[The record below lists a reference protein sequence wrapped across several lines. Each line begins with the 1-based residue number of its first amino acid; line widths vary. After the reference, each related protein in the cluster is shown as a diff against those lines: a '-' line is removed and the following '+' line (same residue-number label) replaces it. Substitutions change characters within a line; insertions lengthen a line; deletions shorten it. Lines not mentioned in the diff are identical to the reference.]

1 MDLSTLNFLGE
12 TEKHK
17 LLNQFNDT
25 DANFPQEMTIHGL
38 FEKQVQE
45 RPNQT
50 AVIFNEQSMTYK
62 EMNERANQVAHSLR
76 KHGVAPDEIVGIL
89 ADRNMDMLI
98 SILGVLKAGAAYMP
112 IDPTY
117 PTERI
122 LYMIHDSQTKIVL
135 AEHREMVPEGCNAE
149 LILLQDSSL
158 LNEETSDLEHVNKPE
173 DLAYIIYTSGS
184 TGKPKGVMI
193 EHRNVIRLLF
203 NDRNLFDFTSDDVWT
218 VFHSFCFD
226 FSVWEMYGALL
237 YGGKIVL
244 VSFEIARD
252 PQAFRN
258 LLQEQ
263 KVSILNQTPTAFYQ
277 LSSEEMQHSD
287 SNLSIRKII
296 FGGEALTPSQLKA
309 WKQKYP
315 NTALINMYGITE
327 TTVHVTYKEFQL
339 HDMDSTV
346 SNIGKPIPTLRTYV
360 LDSKRNL
367 APIGVKGE
375 LYVSGKGVARGYLNK
390 PELTEE
396 RFMDNPFVS
405 EERMYRTGDLAR
417 WLPEGELEYL
427 GRIDHQ
433 VKIRGY
439 RIELGEIEAEL
450 LKQKGIKEAVV
461 LVTNDKDAQP
471 QLHAYL
477 TSTEDLAAA
486 DLRNQL
492 TTTLPSYMI
501 PAHFIFVSQMPITPN
516 GKIDKESLR
525 KIEPSLQESP
535 TEAYVAPQ
543 TPTEKQLV
551 HIWEENIGMQPIS
564 IDDNYFA
571 LGGDSIKAIKL
582 LHAINK
588 EFQISFQ
595 IGDLYKHGT
604 IREMG
609 QQIGEQG
616 KQSSNQKLLKLQEL
630 DRLKEKIL
638 GSEK

>member
-1 MDLSTLNFLGE
+1 MDLSTLNFLDE
-12 TEKHK
+12 AEKHK

-25 DANFPQEMTIHGL
+25 DADFPQEMTIHAL

-45 RPNQT
+45 RPNHT
-50 AVIFNEQSMTYK
+50 AIIFKEQSMTYK
-62 EMNERANQVAHSLR
+62 EINERANQVAHSLR
-76 KHGVAPDEIVGIL
+76 KHGVIPDEIVGIL
-89 ADRNMDMLI
+89 ADRNIDMI
-98 SILGVLKAGAAYMP
+98 VAILGVLKAGAAYMP

-122 LYMIHDSQTKIVL
+122 HYMINDSQTKIVL
-135 AEHREMVPEGCNAE
+135 VEDSEMSPEGYKVD
-149 LILLQDSSL
+149 LIFLHDPSL
-158 LNEETSDLEHVNKPE
+158 LEEETTNLLHVNKPE

-193 EHRNVIRLLF
+193 EHCNVIRLLF
-203 NDRNLFDFTSDDVWT
+203 NDRNLFDFNSEDVWT

-237 YGGKIVL
+237 NGGKIVL
-244 VSFEIARD
+244 VSFEVARD
-252 PQAFRN
+252 PNAFRK

-263 KVSILNQTPTAFYQ
+263 KVTILNQTPTAFYQ
-277 LSSEEMQHSD
+277 LTSEEMQHSD
-287 SNLSIRKII
+287 GNLSIRKII
-296 FGGEALTPSQLKA
+296 FGGEALTPSQLVA

-327 TTVHVTYKEFQL
+327 TTVHVTYKEFDL
-339 HDMDSTV
+339 VDMGSTV
-346 SNIGKPIPTLRTYV
+346 SNIGKPIPTLKTYV
-360 LDSKRNL
+360 LDQRKNL
-367 APIGVKGE
+367 VPIGVKGE

-396 RFMDNPFVS
+396 RFMENPFIPG
-405 EERMYRTGDLAR
+405 ERMYRTGDLAR

-427 GRIDHQ
+427 GRIDQ
-433 VKIRGY
+433 QIKIRGY

-450 LKQKGIKEAVV
+450 LKLKGIKEAVL
-461 LVTNDKDAQP
+461 LVTNDKNEQP
-471 QLHAYL
+471 QLQAYM
-477 TSTEDLAAA
+477 TSTEDWSPS
-486 DLRNQL
+486 DLRIQL

-501 PAHFIFVSQMPITPN
+501 PAHFIFVSHMPITSN

-525 KIEPSLQESP
+525 KIEPTLQESS
-535 TEAYVAPQ
+535 TGMYVAPQ
-543 TPTEKQLV
+543 TPTDQQLAL
-551 HIWEENIGMQPIS
+551 IWEENIGMEPIS
-564 IDDNYFA
+564 IDNNYFA

-588 EFQISFQ
+588 EFQVNFQ

-609 QQIGEQG
+609 QQIGEKG
-616 KQSSNQKLLKLQEL
+616 KQSSNQKQMKLQEL
-630 DRLKEKIL
+630 ERLKEKIL
-638 GSEK
+638 GSDK